1 MRLPTGSPAWTF
13 SPLKR
18 WGAGRASAPKGSV
31 SRPWPSSSLRSTG
44 ASRQKPSVRGP
55 GPGTGCGISYN
66 STFSGAA
73 MASSDA
79 TSMRLYFR
87 CLRYVKPY
95 WAPFALSIGA
105 MVVTALTEPVFPALL
120 KPLLDGSFV
129 HKEGGLLVWLPG
141 LIVAVFLVRGFASY
155 VSDYAI
161 GWVANKV
168 VMDLRNAMFSNL
180 VRLPTI
186 YYDDHTGGSLISKF
200 TFDVLQVTGAATS
213 VISVLFRDSLTIA
226 GLLGWLFW
234 LNWKLTLVAL
244 LVGPPAIL
252 ITRGFS
258 KRLRAMSRAEQTAM
272 GDLNHALEESI
283 GCHRVVKVF
292 GGQDYEAKRFDA
304 GANKVRTFNMKMT
317 SAAAANV
324 PLVQI
329 VVSVALALIIYLAV
343 RQAATDETTVGRFV
357 SFLTALLLV
366 FQPLRRLTGVNQTLQ
381 RGLAAAESEF
391 RLIDERPEGDTG
403 TRGIGRAKGK
413 VEFRTVGFS
422 YPGSSRPAVERVSFS
437 IESGET
443 VALVGASGAGKSTL
457 ANLLPRFYAPDS
469 GQILLDG
476 VDIATLRLASLR
488 ANIALVSQDIVLFN
502 DTVAANIAYGRLAG
516 TSRTDV
522 VQAPE
527 AAHAMHFI
535 REMTEGLDTVI
546 GENGVRLSGGQRQRL
561 AIARAFLKNSPV
573 LILDQATSALDSES
587 ERHIPEALQTLM
599 EGPATLPIAH
609 RLSTIHRADRIVGLD
624 AGRNPQTG
632 TPAGL
637 LAASGIYAKLYRL
650 QYSLEA
656 SG

>member
-1 MRLPTGSPAWTF
+1 
-13 SPLKR
+13 
-18 WGAGRASAPKGSV
+18 
-31 SRPWPSSSLRSTG
+31 
-44 ASRQKPSVRGP
+44 
-55 GPGTGCGISYN
+55 
-66 STFSGAA
+66 

-79 TSMRLYFR
+79 TSLQLYLRL
-87 CLRYVKPY
+87 LRYVKPY
-95 WAPFALSIGA
+95 WVPFALSIAA
-105 MVVTALTEPVFPALL
+105 MVVTALTEPAFPALL

-129 HKEGGLLVWLPG
+129 HKEGGLLLWLPG
-141 LIVAVFLVRGFASY
+141 LIVAVFLVRGLASY
-155 VSDYAI
+155 ISDYTI

-180 VRLPTI
+180 VRLPI
-186 YYDDHTGGSLISKF
+186 NYYDNHTGGSLISKF

-244 LVGPPAIL
+244 LVGPPAVL

-343 RQAATDETTVGRFV
+343 RQAATDETTVGGFV

-381 RGLAAAESEF
+381 RGLAAAESVF
-391 RLIDERPEGDTG
+391 HLIDERPESDTG
-403 TRGIGRAKGK
+403 TREIGRAKGK
-413 VEFRTVGFS
+413 VEFRAVGFS

-522 VQAPE
+522 VQAAE
-527 AAHAMHFI
+527 AAHAMQFI

-573 LILDQATSALDSES
+573 LILDEATSALDSES
-587 ERHIPEALQTLM
+587 ERHIQEALETLM
-599 EGPATLPIAH
+599 KGRATLVIAH
-609 RLSTIHRADRIVGLD
+609 RLSTIERADRIVVLD
-624 AGRNPQTG
+624 AGGVSETG
-632 TPAGL
+632 RHAEL

>member
-1 MRLPTGSPAWTF
+1 
-13 SPLKR
+13 
-18 WGAGRASAPKGSV
+18 
-31 SRPWPSSSLRSTG
+31 
-44 ASRQKPSVRGP
+44 
-55 GPGTGCGISYN
+55 
-66 STFSGAA
+66 
-73 MASSDA
+73 MASPDA
-79 TSMRLYFR
+79 TSLQLYLRL
-87 CLRYVKPY
+87 LRYVKPY
-95 WAPFALSIGA
+95 WAPFALSIAA
-105 MVVTALTEPVFPALL
+105 MVVTALTEPAFPALL

-129 HKEGGLLVWLPG
+129 HKEGGLLLWLPG
-141 LIVAVFLVRGFASY
+141 LIVAVFLVRGLASY
-155 VSDYAI
+155 LSDYTI

-168 VMDLRNAMFSNL
+168 VMDLRNAMFANL
-180 VRLPTI
+180 VRLPTN
-186 YYDDHTGGSLISKF
+186 YYDNHTGGSLISKF

-244 LVGPPAIL
+244 LVGPPAVL

-343 RQAATDETTVGRFV
+343 RQAATDETTVGGFV

-381 RGLAAAESEF
+381 RGLAAAESVF
-391 RLIDERPEGDTG
+391 HLIDERPESDVG
-403 TRGIGRAKGK
+403 TREIGRAKGK
-413 VEFRTVGFS
+413 VEFRAVGFS
-422 YPGSSRPAVERVSFS
+422 YPGSSRPAVDRVSFS

-522 VQAPE
+522 VHAAE
-527 AAHAMHFI
+527 AAHAMQFI

-573 LILDQATSALDSES
+573 LILDEATSALDSES
-587 ERHIPEALQTLM
+587 ERHIQEALETLM
-599 EGPATLPIAH
+599 KGRATLVIAH
-609 RLSTIHRADRIVGLD
+609 RLSTIERADRIVVLD
-624 AGRNPQTG
+624 AGGVSETG
-632 TPAGL
+632 RHAEL

-650 QYSLEA
+650 QYSREA
-656 SG
+656 SA

>member
-1 MRLPTGSPAWTF
+1 
-13 SPLKR
+13 
-18 WGAGRASAPKGSV
+18 
-31 SRPWPSSSLRSTG
+31 
-44 ASRQKPSVRGP
+44 
-55 GPGTGCGISYN
+55 
-66 STFSGAA
+66 

-79 TSMRLYFR
+79 TSLQLYLRL
-87 CLRYVKPY
+87 LRYVKPY
-95 WAPFALSIGA
+95 WAPFALSIAA
-105 MVVTALTEPVFPALL
+105 MVVTALTEPAFPALL

-129 HKEGGLLVWLPG
+129 HKEGGLLLWLPG
-141 LIVAVFLVRGFASY
+141 LIVAVFLVRGLASY
-155 VSDYAI
+155 ISDYTI

-180 VRLPTI
+180 VRLPTN
-186 YYDDHTGGSLISKF
+186 YYDNHTGGSLISKF

-244 LVGPPAIL
+244 LVGPPAVL

-343 RQAATDETTVGRFV
+343 RQAATDETTVGGFV

-381 RGLAAAESEF
+381 RGLAAAESVF
-391 RLIDERPEGDTG
+391 HLIDERPESDAG
-403 TRGIGRAKGK
+403 TREIGRAKGK
-413 VEFRTVGFS
+413 VEFRAVGFS
-422 YPGSSRPAVERVSFS
+422 YPGSSRPAVDRVSFS

-476 VDIATLRLASLR
+476 IDIATLRLASLR

-522 VQAPE
+522 VQAAE
-527 AAHAMHFI
+527 AAHAMQFI

-573 LILDQATSALDSES
+573 LILDEATSALDSES
-587 ERHIPEALQTLM
+587 ERHIQEALETLVK
-599 EGPATLPIAH
+599 GRATLVIAH
-609 RLSTIHRADRIVGLD
+609 RLSTIERADRIVVLD
-624 AGRNPQTG
+624 AGGVSETG
-632 TPAGL
+632 RHAEL

>member
-1 MRLPTGSPAWTF
+1 
-13 SPLKR
+13 
-18 WGAGRASAPKGSV
+18 
-31 SRPWPSSSLRSTG
+31 
-44 ASRQKPSVRGP
+44 
-55 GPGTGCGISYN
+55 
-66 STFSGAA
+66 

-79 TSMRLYFR
+79 TSLQLYLRL
-87 CLRYVKPY
+87 LRYVKPY
-95 WAPFALSIGA
+95 WAPFALSIAA
-105 MVVTALTEPVFPALL
+105 MVVTALTEPAFPALL

-129 HKEGGLLVWLPG
+129 HKEGGLLLWLPG
-141 LIVAVFLVRGFASY
+141 LIVAVFLVRGLASY
-155 VSDYAI
+155 ISDYTI

-168 VMDLRNAMFSNL
+168 VMDLRNAMFANL
-180 VRLPTI
+180 VRLPTN
-186 YYDDHTGGSLISKF
+186 YYDNHTGGSLISKF

-234 LNWKLTLVAL
+234 LNWELTLVAL
-244 LVGPPAIL
+244 LVGPPAVL

-283 GCHRVVKVF
+283 VCHRVVKVF

-343 RQAATDETTVGRFV
+343 RQAATDETTVGGFV

-381 RGLAAAESEF
+381 RGLAAAESVF
-391 RLIDERPEGDTG
+391 HLIDERPESDTG
-403 TRGIGRAKGK
+403 TREIGRAKGK
-413 VEFRTVGFS
+413 VEFRAVGFS
-422 YPGSSRPAVERVSFS
+422 YPGSSRPAVDRVSFS

-522 VQAPE
+522 VQAAE
-527 AAHAMHFI
+527 AAHAMQFI

-573 LILDQATSALDSES
+573 LILDEATSALDSES
-587 ERHIPEALQTLM
+587 ERHIQEALETLM
-599 EGPATLPIAH
+599 KGRATLVIAH
-609 RLSTIHRADRIVGLD
+609 RLSTIERADRIVVLD
-624 AGRNPQTG
+624 AGGVSETG
-632 TPAGL
+632 RHAEL

>member
-1 MRLPTGSPAWTF
+1 
-13 SPLKR
+13 
-18 WGAGRASAPKGSV
+18 
-31 SRPWPSSSLRSTG
+31 
-44 ASRQKPSVRGP
+44 
-55 GPGTGCGISYN
+55 
-66 STFSGAA
+66 

-79 TSMRLYFR
+79 TSLQLYLRL
-87 CLRYVKPY
+87 LRYVKPY
-95 WAPFALSIGA
+95 WAPFALSIAA
-105 MVVTALTEPVFPALL
+105 MVVTALTEPAFPALL

-129 HKEGGLLVWLPG
+129 HKEGGLLLWLPG
-141 LIVAVFLVRGFASY
+141 LIVAVFLVRGLASY
-155 VSDYAI
+155 ISDYTI

-180 VRLPTI
+180 VRLPTN
-186 YYDDHTGGSLISKF
+186 YYDNHTGGSLISKF

-244 LVGPPAIL
+244 LVGPPAVL

-343 RQAATDETTVGRFV
+343 RQAATDETTVGGFV

-381 RGLAAAESEF
+381 RGLAAAESVF
-391 RLIDERPEGDTG
+391 HLIDERPESDAG
-403 TRGIGRAKGK
+403 TREIGRAKGK
-413 VEFRTVGFS
+413 VEFRAVGFS
-422 YPGSSRPAVERVSFS
+422 YPGSSRPAVDRVSFS

-522 VQAPE
+522 VQAAE
-527 AAHAMHFI
+527 AAHAMQFI
-535 REMTEGLDTVI
+535 REMTAGLDTVI

-573 LILDQATSALDSES
+573 LILDEATSALDSES
-587 ERHIPEALQTLM
+587 ERHIQEALETLM
-599 EGPATLPIAH
+599 KGRATLVIAH
-609 RLSTIHRADRIVGLD
+609 RLSTIERADRIVVLD
-624 AGRNPQTG
+624 AGGVSETG
-632 TPAGL
+632 RHAEL

-650 QYSLEA
+650 QYSLET

>member
-1 MRLPTGSPAWTF
+1 MSWALSTSARLPTGSPAWMF
-13 SPLKR
+13 PPLTK

-31 SRPWPSSSLRSTG
+31 SRPWRSSSSL
-44 ASRQKPSVRGP
+44 
-55 GPGTGCGISYN
+55 
-66 STFSGAA
+66 
-73 MASSDA
+73 
-79 TSMRLYFR
+79 
-87 CLRYVKPY
+87 
-95 WAPFALSIGA
+95 SIAA
-105 MVVTALTEPVFPALL
+105 MVVTALTEPAFPALL

-129 HKEGGLLVWLPG
+129 HKEGGLLLWLPG
-141 LIVAVFLVRGFASY
+141 LIVAVFLVRGLASY
-155 VSDYAI
+155 ISDYTI

-180 VRLPTI
+180 VRLPTN
-186 YYDDHTGGSLISKF
+186 YYDNHTGGSLISKF

-244 LVGPPAIL
+244 LVGPPAVV
-252 ITRGFS
+252 ITRAFS
-258 KRLRAMSRAEQTAM
+258 SRLRTMSRAEQTAM

-292 GGQDYEAKRFDA
+292 GGQDYEARRFDA

-343 RQAATDETTVGRFV
+343 RQAATDETTVGGFV

-381 RGLAAAESEF
+381 RGLAAAESVF
-391 RLIDERPEGDTG
+391 HLIDERPESDTG
-403 TRGIGRAKGK
+403 TREIGRAKGK
-413 VEFRTVGFS
+413 VEFRAVGFS
-422 YPGSSRPAVERVSFS
+422 YPGSSRPAVDRVSFS

-476 VDIATLRLASLR
+476 IDIATLRLASLR

-522 VQAPE
+522 VQAAE
-527 AAHAMHFI
+527 AAHAMQFI
-535 REMTEGLDTVI
+535 REMTEELDTVI

-573 LILDQATSALDSES
+573 LILDEATSALDSES
-587 ERHIPEALQTLM
+587 ERHIQEALETLIK
-599 EGPATLPIAH
+599 GRATLVIAH
-609 RLSTIHRADRIVGLD
+609 RLSTIERADRIVVLD
-624 AGRNPQTG
+624 AGRIVETG
-632 TPAGL
+632 RHAEL

-650 QYSLEA
+650 QYSLET

>member
-1 MRLPTGSPAWTF
+1 
-13 SPLKR
+13 
-18 WGAGRASAPKGSV
+18 
-31 SRPWPSSSLRSTG
+31 
-44 ASRQKPSVRGP
+44 
-55 GPGTGCGISYN
+55 
-66 STFSGAA
+66 

-79 TSMRLYFR
+79 TSLQLYLRL
-87 CLRYVKPY
+87 LRYVKPY
-95 WAPFALSIGA
+95 WAPFALSIAA
-105 MVVTALTEPVFPALL
+105 MVVTALTEPAFPALL

-129 HKEGGLLVWLPG
+129 HKEGGLLLWLPG

-155 VSDYAI
+155 LSDYTI

-168 VMDLRNAMFSNL
+168 VMDLRNAMFANL
-180 VRLPTI
+180 VRLPTN
-186 YYDDHTGGSLISKF
+186 YYDNHTGGSLISKF

-213 VISVLFRDSLTIA
+213 VVSVLFRDSLTIA

-244 LVGPPAIL
+244 LVGPPAVL

-258 KRLRAMSRAEQTAM
+258 QRLRAMSRAEQTAM

-343 RQAATDETTVGRFV
+343 RQAATDETTVGGFV

-381 RGLAAAESEF
+381 RGLAAAESVF
-391 RLIDERPEGDTG
+391 HLIDERPESDTG
-403 TRGIGRAKGK
+403 TREIGRAKGK
-413 VEFRTVGFS
+413 VEFRAVGFS
-422 YPGSSRPAVERVSFS
+422 YPGSSRPAVDRVSFS

-522 VQAPE
+522 VQAAE
-527 AAHAMHFI
+527 AAHAMQFI

-573 LILDQATSALDSES
+573 LILDEATSALDSES
-587 ERHIPEALQTLM
+587 ERHIQEALETLM
-599 EGPATLPIAH
+599 KGRATLVIAH
-609 RLSTIHRADRIVGLD
+609 RLSTIERADRIVVLD
-624 AGRNPQTG
+624 AGGVSETG
-632 TPAGL
+632 RHAEL